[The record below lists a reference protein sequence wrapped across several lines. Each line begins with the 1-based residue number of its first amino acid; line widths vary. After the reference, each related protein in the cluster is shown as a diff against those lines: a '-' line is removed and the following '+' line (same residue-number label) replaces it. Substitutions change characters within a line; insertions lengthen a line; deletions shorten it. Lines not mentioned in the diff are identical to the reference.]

1 MNSDNKDKIDDP
13 YKKLDPKG
21 KKLVEMYITARQ
33 FKNAILEEEMI
44 ILPAQQN
51 NIKDNTVIEWGGTKI
66 SFRGDKMISRI
77 YPFIVNKSFACEVY
91 LKLLLVDIDFNFNTL
106 KNYELHNLFKL
117 YKNTDDYLKIVLF
130 SFFYKK
136 YGEQANKQFIEKE
149 ISNISNVFKDWRYIY
164 ERVNE
169 ENIVNSGFLSTFC
182 GFLDRYAQ
190 QLIKSKYDYNVDEN
204 MR

>member
-51 NIKDNTVIEWGGTKI
+51 NIKDNTVIEWGGTKV

-117 YKNTDDYLKIVLF
+117 YKNTDDYLKTVLF

>member
-33 FKNAILEEEMI
+33 FKNAILEEEMM

-51 NIKDNTVIEWGGTKI
+51 NIKDNTVIEWGGTKV
-66 SFRGDKMISRI
+66 SFCGDKMISRI

-117 YKNTDDYLKIVLF
+117 YKNTDDYLKTVLF